1 MGVLINTMSKLVDVN
16 DERGEKM
23 SPTLPEG
30 MKNLMIDIDGTVCE
44 DVPNEEPWRMES
56 AGLYEGVVEII
67 NGWYEE
73 GHIITFFTSRL
84 SEHPEVTEAWLD
96 KHGFQYHGVLYN
108 KPRGGNYHWIDNHTV
123 RATRFEGKFTNFV
136 KKTLEVEVFEE

>member
-1 MGVLINTMSKLVDVN
+1 MTKLVDIS

-44 DVPNEEPWRMES
+44 DVPNEEPWRMET
-56 AGLYEGVVEII
+56 AELYDGVVKVI

-73 GHIITFFTSRL
+73 GHVITFFTSRL
-84 SEHPEVTEAWLD
+84 SEHSEVTEAWLD
-96 KHGFQYHGVLYN
+96 KHGFRYHAVLYN

-136 KKTLEVEVFEE
+136 KKTVEVEVFEQ